1 MAAPA
6 DGRRNLPPDRPRSA
20 GLEATE
26 GGGQLK
32 TYRIVND
39 TAAAFGMRQVTFTEG
54 VSARE
59 DDNLRG
65 WLIQFTLTEK
75 LSNPEKVEGRRSGN
89 TVTAQSGPGGAV
101 GGTGGGTGGDTPS
114 GPEELTGFQA
124 TLKKVDTW
132 LGGSPKA

>member
-1 MAAPA
+1 M
-6 DGRRNLPPDRPRSA
+6 RLV
-20 GLEATE
+20 EATA
-26 GGGQLK
+26 GGGQIK

-59 DDNLRG
+59 DDSLRA

-89 TVTAQSGPGGAV
+89 AVTAQSGPGGAV
-101 GGTGGGTGGDTPS
+101 GGTGSDSSS
-114 GPEELTGFQA
+114 GPEELTGFEA
-124 TLKKVDTW
+124 TLKKVDGW
-132 LGGSPKA
+132 LGGSAKG